1 MSLSFPQKMGRGPKI
16 LRLALMKTFSLP
28 FHPSTC
34 INVAL
39 IFMEVVVIW
48 WLEFKVMFYSNKNQN
63 GTRFPFHREPESPQ
77 E

>member
-1 MSLSFPQKMGRGPKI
+1 
-16 LRLALMKTFSLP
+16 MKTFCLP

-39 IFMEVVVIW
+39 IFIEDVLIW
-48 WLEFKVMFYSNKNQN
+48 WLEFKVMFYSNKNQDS
-63 GTRFPFHREPESPQ
+63 TRFPFHREPESTQ